1 MDFVLHADEFRPH
14 GITEIEN
21 GSERW
26 PSLRLQLGPRSGT
39 EYTAQKQS
47 SGWPTRRW
55 VKNTDMAVV
64 RIVNVGIDPA
74 LKDSPESHRLGRPS
88 PNGFAQQDI
97 KEAG

>member
-1 MDFVLHADEFRPH
+1 MDFVVHADEFRPH
-14 GITEIEN
+14 GIAEIEN

-26 PSLRLQLGPRSGT
+26 PVCVFSWDLGVGLNTPHEKR
-39 EYTAQKQS
+39 S

-74 LKDSPESHRLGRPS
+74 LEDSPESRRLGRPS